1 MKGLLQSIAHTIL
14 PMTGLLQ
21 SVARTAAPQSLR
33 QSLRSQWQG
42 DGYRPPVGAVRFG
55 DLRRLKPL
63 SDFFGCD
70 RGQPIDRYYIERFVA
85 AHAGDIAGRI
95 LEIGDNIY
103 THQFGGARV
112 THSDVL
118 HVEPGNPKATIV
130 ADLTRADHI
139 PSNTFDC
146 VLLLQTL
153 QLIYDARSAIDT
165 VLRILKPGGVVLA
178 TFPGITHIPRS
189 DPKEGWADS
198 WHWSFTATSARRL
211 FGELFPKDNV
221 HVEAFGNVLTAT
233 SFLQGLSAAELTPAE
248 FDFRDRDYDMLIGV
262 RAQKPLTAS

>member
-1 MKGLLQSIAHTIL
+1 MTQLFKSITR
-14 PMTGLLQ
+14 
-21 SVARTAAPQSLR
+21 SVVPQSLR
-33 QSLRSQWQG
+33 RSLLARWRG
-42 DGYRPPVGAVRFG
+42 DRYHPPVGAVRFG
-55 DLRRLKPL
+55 DVRRLKPL

-70 RGQPIDRYYIERFVA
+70 RGQPIDRYYIDRFVA
-85 AHAGDIAGRI
+85 AHAGDIAGRT
-95 LEIGDNIY
+95 LEIGDDVY
-103 THQFGGARV
+103 TLQFGGARV

-118 HVEPGNPKATIV
+118 HVEAGNPKATIV
-130 ADLTRADHI
+130 ADLTQADHI

-153 QLIYDARSAIDT
+153 QLIYDARSAIGT

-198 WHWSFTATSARRL
+198 WHWSFTATSARRM

-221 HVEAFGNVLTAT
+221 RIEAFGNVLTAT

>member
-1 MKGLLQSIAHTIL
+1 MKGLVQSIAHTIL

-21 SVARTAAPQSLR
+21 SIARTAVPQSLR

-42 DGYRPPVGAVRFG
+42 DGYRPPVGDVRFG

-178 TFPGITHIPRS
+178 TFPGITHVPRS
-189 DPKEGWADS
+189 DPKEGWADC

-211 FGELFPKDNV
+211 FGELFPQNNL

-248 FDFRDRDYDMLIGV
+248 FDYRDRDYDMLIGV
-262 RAQKPLTAS
+262 RAQKPLTAQ